1 MPTRLLTAAALLSIG
16 LTGFVVLPGRGQP
29 SPAAAI
35 TPAAAE
41 PGGHPEVIA
50 GPGRVEPISEEVDVA
65 AEISGRLIE
74 VAVDEGDAV
83 RAGQLIAR
91 LEHRDHAAR
100 VQAADARVRMARA
113 ELLRLV
119 NGARPEERREAKAAL
134 AQADAALT
142 HARLE
147 ADRHHRLWAGGAV
160 ARDAVD
166 RADRDLAVATARHSE
181 AAERAATIDADAR
194 ADERARA
201 DAAVALAASQLA
213 EAQAVLAKTEV
224 RAPFDGVVLRRHRH
238 PGESVST
245 DSPAPAIVTVADT
258 RRLRVRVEVDERDI
272 AGLAVGRRGWVTAS
286 AYGATRFP
294 GTVVRVGAVLGR
306 KAIRTD
312 APSERTDTRVLETL
326 LELTPGTAL
335 PVGLRVDAFI
345 ER

>member
-1 MPTRLLTAAALLSIG
+1 MSARVIVVLAALSLGLAGLAVVQGRGAPTAAAAPA
-16 LTGFVVLPGRGQP
+16 TTRDPAVV
-29 SPAAAI
+29 
-35 TPAAAE
+35 
-41 PGGHPEVIA
+41 A
-50 GPGRVEPISEEVDVA
+50 GPGRVEPVSEEVEVA
-65 AEISGRLIE
+65 AEISGRL
-74 VAVDEGDAV
+74 VDVLGDEGDAV
-83 RAGQLIAR
+83 AAGGVLAR
-91 LEHRDHAAR
+91 LESRDYAAR
-100 VQAADARVRMARA
+100 VGAAEARLQMARA
-113 ELLRLV
+113 ERLRLV
-119 NGARPEERREAKAAL
+119 NGARPEERREAQAAL
-134 AQADAALT
+134 AQAEAALA

-166 RADRDLAVATARHSE
+166 RADRDLAVAAARHRE
-181 AAERAATIDADAR
+181 AAERAATVDADAR

-201 DAAVALAASQLA
+201 DAAVALAESNLA
-213 EAQAVLAKTEV
+213 EARAAFAKTEV

-272 AGLAVGRRGWVTAS
+272 AGLMVGQRGWVTAS

-312 APSERTDTRVLETL
+312 APSERTDTKVLETL
-326 LELTPGTAL
+326 LELAPGTTL
-335 PVGLRVDAFI
+335 PIGLRVDAFL